1 MEGTENRISMKRN
14 LTFAV
19 IGLTLGLVS
28 GFKASNYNYR
38 ADLNASKMAG
48 ITAAGTGAG
57 GTQAALTQVESV
69 VARARQEPPN
79 FEALHEA
86 AHLFVQI
93 NRPDG
98 SIEFLLKAQQLKP
111 DDAETMAEL
120 AESYYLS
127 QKFDDAIGWARRA
140 LVVKPGLPIAN
151 YYLMASY
158 VETNTNLDEAARI
171 LDELE
176 KFKPGDKAL
185 AQIREVIQKG
195 RAETGKKSVLSHG
208 PEEATG
214 GKQR

>member
-1 MEGTENRISMKRN
+1 MKRN

-38 ADLNASKMAG
+38 ADLNAKKMAG
-48 ITAAGTGAG
+48 INAAGTGAG
-57 GTQAALTQVESV
+57 GTQAAMAQVQQV
-69 VARARQEPPN
+69 VARARQEPAN
-79 FEALHEA
+79 LEAQHEA
-86 AHLFVQI
+86 AHMFVQI

-98 SIEFLLKAQQLKP
+98 AIEFLQKAQQLKP
-111 DDAETMAEL
+111 DDADTMAEL
-120 AESYYLS
+120 AESYYLT
-127 QKFDDAIGWARRA
+127 QRFDDAISWARRA
-140 LVVKPGLPIAN
+140 LVAKPGLPIAN

-208 PEEATG
+208 PEEAKG
-214 GKQR
+214 GKQP